1 MFVRNFASSPR
12 VLTAFRSTN
21 SVLSTKLIVP
31 CVQQTK
37 VSHLCQTAGELS
49 EPQVIL
55 EKLENENS
63 GIYVLSLNRPKA
75 NALGKQL
82 IHELISTLR
91 EVQFDQ
97 EARVLIF
104 ASKVEGMFCAGADLK
119 ERASM
124 SKKEVQEF
132 VFTLRS
138 TFSSIQNLPVP
149 TIAAIDGFALGGGAE
164 IALACDMRVG
174 GKNTVFGLPE
184 TSLAIIP
191 GAGGTQR
198 LPRIIGAAKAK
209 ELIFTCDRLDG
220 AESHRIGLL
229 NSFSTTQSPLD
240 LAISLAKKI
249 KDKGPI
255 ALRAAKIAID
265 VGMEMDI
272 SSGMKLEESCYQQV
286 ISTKDRLEGLAAF
299 KEKRKPVYKGE

>member
-1 MFVRNFASSPR
+1 MFARRSICVLRNSFHTP
-12 VLTAFRSTN
+12 STN
-21 SVLSTKLIVP
+21 IG
-31 CVQQTK
+31 
-37 VSHLCQTAGELS
+37 VSKTFTFLTQSSSFCQKAE
-49 EPQVIL
+49 EPQIIL
-55 EKLENENS
+55 ERLADANS

-82 IHELISTLR
+82 INELITTIR
-91 EVQFDQ
+91 DVHFDQ
-97 EARVLIF
+97 QARVLIIS
-104 ASKVEGMFCAGADLK
+104 SKVPGMFCAGADLK
-119 ERASM
+119 ERATM
-124 SKKEVQEF
+124 SKREVQEF

-138 TFSSIQNLPVP
+138 TFSSIQNLSIP

-174 GKNTVFGLPE
+174 GKSTIFGLPE

-198 LPRIIGAAKAK
+198 LPRIVGASKAK

-220 AESHRIGLL
+220 AECHRIGLL
-229 NSFSTTQSPLD
+229 NKFSLTDSPLN
-240 LAISLAKKI
+240 LAISLAQQI

-255 ALRAAKIAID
+255 ALQAAKIAVD
-265 VGMEMDI
+265 TGMEMDI

-286 ISTKDRLEGLAAF
+286 IVTKDRLEGLAAF
-299 KEKRKPVYKGE
+299 KEKRKPEYKGE